1 MQSRACLPGCGPLPG
16 PAGAGRRRSGLLSS
30 SGSVSRRTPA
40 GRGGAT
46 GVRAVDGASAAAAV
60 AAAADAALPPPQV
73 TWQIVVGA
81 VAGVTPFV
89 VAGVEFGK
97 RIVQQKK
104 CEICGGSGLVMK
116 NDYYVRCQGCGGFLP
131 WQSWRRFFTG

>member
-1 MQSRACLPGCGPLPG
+1 MQARAFPPCLPGPG
-16 PAGAGRRRSGLLSS
+16 RNDLFL
-30 SGSVSRRTPA
+30 GSVGKRAPA
-40 GRGGAT
+40 VR
-46 GVRAVDGASAAAAV
+46 VRAVDGPSAAAAV
-60 AAAADAALPPPQV
+60 ADLPPTEV

-97 RIVQQKK
+97 RIIEQKK

-116 NDYYVRCQGCGGFLP
+116 ENLYVRCQGCGGFLP
-131 WQSWRRFFTG
+131 WQSWRRFFKG